1 MNWSDVGDWLKNN
14 ATGGASL
21 VGSLLTGN
29 IPGAIAAGVSLVS
42 GATGTT
48 DPLKAMQLL
57 QTDPATQ
64 VKLQELANSNEQS
77 VREHIRAITELD
89 LKDKQ
94 AEHEQT
100 QLTIRSGD
108 NAEDPFVRR
117 TRPAQS
123 WVSLLAAIYYALS
136 RAEPDPY
143 VLGLLLTLPLAY
155 AGLRGADKWFSNGP
169 ASMLKLGK
177 K

>member
-1 MNWSDVGDWLKNN
+1 MNWSDVGEWLKNN
-14 ATGGASL
+14 AGGGASL

-48 DPLKAMQLL
+48 DAGKALQML

-64 VKLQELANSNEQS
+64 VKLQELANANEQS
-77 VREHIRAITELD
+77 IREHVRAMMEFE

-94 AEHEQT
+94 AEQEQT

-108 NAEDPFVRR
+108 NAADPFVRR

-136 RAEPDPY
+136 KADPDMY

-155 AGLRGADKWFSNGP
+155 AGLRGMDKWISGGP
-169 ASMLKLGK
+169 AGLLKLGK